1 MTKEQIKQCEDNTI
15 CRLLSGCTFN
25 QLYAS
30 GERSR
35 KVIKSLVVL
44 EVANYCRSQG
54 WDSLVANYHIKQYG
68 MKTLNYWF
76 TRYKDTLKR

>member
-1 MTKEQIKQCEDNTI
+1 MTKEQLEQCEDNNV
-15 CRLLSGCTFN
+15 CRLLAGCTFN
-25 QLYAS
+25 QLYES

-44 EVANYCRSQG
+44 EIANYCRSQG
-54 WDSLVANYHIKQYG
+54 RDSLVITYHIKHG